1 MNNKFD
7 LISEYNRLAK
17 VYNLTSQ
24 QIKEIYESQ
33 FHFTRLAMKE
43 GVHDEPET
51 FKNINF
57 IYLGKLYVKKGVI
70 NKMKESN
77 NKRKMKEEK
86 LLEGFSIDPEKEY
99 EFTTCHIPDKYES
112 YIRLGKYLEPN
123 EIQLLKGN
131 YLNEIKNSKFIGDIS
146 KEGYNKLKK
155 YMSEITIDKYTTQN
169 ELINIVLNKL
179 VGIDMKDRNI
189 NLDFSKED
197 RDKFLHDINDMLFES
212 SNKVTNNK
220 PDYTSYLG
228 PQGIIFNLKNI

>member
-24 QIKEIYESQ
+24 QVKEIYESQ

-51 FKNINF
+51 FKNVNF

-86 LLEGFSIDPEKEY
+86 LLEGFVIDPEKEY
-99 EFTTCHIPDKYES
+99 TFTVMHSMTKHETFT
-112 YIRLGKYLEPN
+112 RLGKYLEPN
-123 EIQLLKGN
+123 EIQLLKGQ
-131 YLNEIKNSKFIGDIS
+131 Y
-146 KEGYNKLKK
+146 
-155 YMSEITIDKYTTQN
+155 
-169 ELINIVLNKL
+169 V
-179 VGIDMKDRNI
+179 
-189 NLDFSKED
+189 
-197 RDKFLHDINDMLFES
+197 RDNQ
-212 SNKVTNNK
+212 NK
-220 PDYTSYLG
+220 P
-228 PQGIIFNLKNI
+228 